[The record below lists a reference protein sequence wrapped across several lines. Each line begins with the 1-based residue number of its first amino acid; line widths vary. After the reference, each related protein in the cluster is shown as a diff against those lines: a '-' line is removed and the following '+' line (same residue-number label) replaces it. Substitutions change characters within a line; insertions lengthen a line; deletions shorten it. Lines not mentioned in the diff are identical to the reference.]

1 MLRKFI
7 LFISIIVFYVLQCTL
22 FKTFAL
28 ASVSPNLLLILTF
41 AAGFMRGKKEGMY
54 VGFFSGLILD
64 IFYGQVIGFN
74 ALLYMYIGYING
86 FFNSMFYDEDVTLP
100 IGLVFAS
107 DFVYNFFYFIFSFL
121 LRNRLNFIYYL
132 IHIILPEMIYTI
144 IITLVIYRVMLK
156 INRKLEAYEK
166 RSATKFG

>member
-1 MLRKFI
+1 MLRKII
-7 LFISIIVFYVLQCTL
+7 LGISIFVFYLLQCTV
-22 FKTFAL
+22 FKALSL

-41 AAGFMRGKKEGMY
+41 AAGFMRGKKEGMF
-54 VGFFSGLILD
+54 VGFFSGLVLD

-100 IGLVFAS
+100 IGLVFGS
-107 DFVYNFFYFIFSFL
+107 DFVYSSFYYVFNFM

-132 IHIILPEMIYTI
+132 IHIILPEMIYTVV
-144 IITLVIYRVMLK
+144 ITLLIYRIMLK

>member
-121 LRNRLNFIYYL
+121 LRNRLNLIYYF
-132 IHIILPEMIYTI
+132 IHIILPEMIYTVV
-144 IITLVIYRVMLK
+144 ITLLIYRIMLK

>member
-100 IGLVFAS
+100 IGLIFAS

-121 LRNRLNFIYYL
+121 LRNRLNLIYYF
-132 IHIILPEMIYTI
+132 IHIILPEMIYTVV
-144 IITLVIYRVMLK
+144 ITLLIYRIMLK

>member
-7 LFISIIVFYVLQCTL
+7 LMISIIVFYILQCTL
-22 FKTFAL
+22 FKSLAL

-41 AAGFMRGKKEGMY
+41 AAGFMRGKKEGMF
-54 VGFFSGLILD
+54 VGFFSGFILD
-64 IFYGQVIGFN
+64 IFYGPVIGFN
-74 ALLYMYIGYING
+74 TLLYMYIGYING
-86 FFNSMFYDEDVTLP
+86 FFNTMFYDEDVTLP

-107 DFVYNFFYFIFSFL
+107 DFAYNFFYYIFSFL
-121 LRNRLNFIYYL
+121 LRNRLNFIYYF
-132 IHIILPEMIYTI
+132 IHIILPEMIYTVV
-144 IITLVIYRVMLK
+144 ITLLIYRIMLR

>member
-7 LFISIIVFYVLQCTL
+7 LGVSIVVFYLLQCTL
-22 FKTFAL
+22 FKYLSL

-54 VGFFSGLILD
+54 AGFFSGLILD
-64 IFYGQVIGFN
+64 LFYGQAIGFN
-74 ALLYMYIGYING
+74 ALLFMYIGYING
-86 FFNSMFYDEDVTLP
+86 LFNKLFYDEDITLP
-100 IGLVFAS
+100 VALIVGS
-107 DFVYNFFYFIFSFL
+107 DFAYNFVYYVFSFL
-121 LRNRLNFIYYL
+121 LRNCLNFPYYFL
-132 IHIILPEMIYTI
+132 HIILPETIYTLLIAI
-144 IITLVIYRVMLK
+144 IIYRLMLK